1 MKHKS
6 LIVALTLIGLT
17 AVTNCLNAE
26 EYIIDTKGNH
36 ASINFKIAHLGYS
49 FVLGRFNTFSGSFS
63 YDEDKPTASSAK
75 VSIKTGSIDSNHAER
90 DKHLR
95 SDDFFNVDQYPMAE
109 FVSTSYEATGDD
121 NKKGVLKGDLTVH
134 GVTRRI
140 SLDVEQIGAG
150 PDPWGGYRRGF
161 SAKTRLKLKDFGID
175 YNLGPASEEVEL
187 SIHVE
192 GIRQ

>member
-1 MKHKS
+1 MKHRS
-6 LIVALTLIGLT
+6 LIAGLTLMGLT
-17 AVTNCLNAE
+17 AASNCLMAE
-26 EYIIDTKGNH
+26 EYLIDTKGSH

-49 FVLGRFNTFSGSFS
+49 YVLGRFNTFSGSFN
-63 YDEDKPTASSAK
+63 YDEDNPASSSAK

-95 SDDFFNVDQYPMAE
+95 GDDFLDVEQYPVAE
-109 FVSTSYEATGDD
+109 FVSTSYQATDG
-121 NKKGVLKGDLTVH
+121 NKKGVLQGNLTLH
-134 GVTRRI
+134 GVTRPI

-161 SAKTRLKLKDFGID
+161 SARTRLKLKDFAID

-187 SIHVE
+187 SIHAE